1 MLNTKC
7 FVVCVLQVQRKKI
20 TVPVPAGVEN
30 GQTVR
35 MAVGRKEVFI
45 TFK

>member
-1 MLNTKC
+1 MKKKLLFIK
-7 FVVCVLQVQRKKI
+7 VQRKKV

-35 MAVGRKEVFI
+35 MQVGRREIFI

>member
-1 MLNTKC
+1 ML
-7 FVVCVLQVQRKKI
+7 FQSEMQVQRKKV

-35 MAVGRKEVFI
+35 MAVGRREIFI

>member
-1 MLNTKC
+1 MEKIDLL
-7 FVVCVLQVQRKKI
+7 CVLQVQRKKI

-35 MAVGRKEVFI
+35 MAVGKRELFI